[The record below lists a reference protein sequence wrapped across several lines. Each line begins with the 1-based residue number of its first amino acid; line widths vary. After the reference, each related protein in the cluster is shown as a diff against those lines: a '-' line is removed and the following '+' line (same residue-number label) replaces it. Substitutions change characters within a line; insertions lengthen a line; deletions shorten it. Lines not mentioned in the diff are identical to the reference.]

1 MSPAGEAH
9 RPSHAVRWALGVGA
23 AVMVAIG
30 LVLLFLLTLTTN
42 NRVLYERNYAWL
54 FGINVVVAA
63 LLAAVLAGW
72 VAAAHALAARAVW
85 QSPAGQA
92 GCHFALVGLAPGLM
106 IYFVSYQFVSRSIES
121 WFDVKVEGALA
132 AGVNLARSTLE
143 MQATDM
149 ATRTRNASVQLAQV
163 PDSTAVLA
171 LERIRDQLGA
181 SDVVLWGAAG
191 QMVASVGQ
199 SRFRINPERPTP
211 QQMRTVRQQRA

>member
-9 RPSHAVRWALGVGA
+9 RPSRAVRWALGVGA

-63 LLAAVLAGW
+63 LLAAVLTW
-72 VAAAHALAARAVW
+72 VGLRLLMRLRRGRFGSRLLVKLAAI
-85 QSPAGQA
+85 
-92 GCHFALVGLAPGLM
+92 FALVGLAPGLM

-199 SRFRINPERPTP
+199 PGATNAAADAHGAPATGRKPD
-211 QQMRTVRQQRA
+211 